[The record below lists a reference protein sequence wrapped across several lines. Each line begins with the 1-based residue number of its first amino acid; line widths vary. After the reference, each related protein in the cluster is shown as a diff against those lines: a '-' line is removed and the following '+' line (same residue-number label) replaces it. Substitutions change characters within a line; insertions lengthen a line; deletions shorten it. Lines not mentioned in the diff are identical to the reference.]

1 MTSTLYNLHTD
12 GDQYRITKFVDGNP
26 ESSYLTTHSEC
37 QCPAGHRHTCRHRQM
52 LPEML
57 AAGLENSHFFWDFD
71 RHMAFDISGNA
82 KHLLDALAATKLAP
96 TLVDEDEVEII
107 DPDAIM
113 GNGLP
118 HLAGVY
124 AKDITPAAPEGLHGA
139 EGNDQ
144 DTIGSAGWADPLAPN
159 DLLNDLPMKPHSQ
172 EVKAGDF
179 DSPIGGSNPP
189 AVATPAKPWRRI

>member
-1 MTSTLYNLHTD
+1 MAMTLYNLHTD
-12 GDQYRITKFVDGNP
+12 GDQWRITKFVDGNP

-52 LPEML
+52 LPAML

-71 RHMAFDISGNA
+71 RRMAFDISGNA
-82 KHLLDALAATKLAP
+82 KHLLDALAATKPAPNLTATEVAEREAQMQMSDSPIVTHVVDQAYDILAR
-96 TLVDEDEVEII
+96 
-107 DPDAIM
+107 
-113 GNGLP
+113 
-118 HLAGVY
+118 
-124 AKDITPAAPEGLHGA
+124 EGLIT

-144 DTIGSAGWADPLAPN
+144 DTPQDTPLQ
-159 DLLNDLPMKPHSQ
+159 PHSQ

-189 AVATPAKPWRRI
+189 AVATPAKPWRRL